1 MNKTEQLPMTR
12 ISNTRKVSEVRGG
25 GILRGYKIF
34 KGSLLKVVTE
44 NEVNSFM
51 LIFLSRAILT
61 PTNIQST

>member
-12 ISNTRKVSEVRGG
+12 ISNTRKVSELRGG
-25 GILRGYKIF
+25 GILRGSKIF